1 MAPSIIFKTNS
12 IENHISLFQDFSSEF
27 IDLQF
32 KNLDHSRSDQN
43 QLKELDFDL
52 DWHDK
57 LNETHQALS
66 DFYLKNI
73 QQDLE
78 IEKNEILIKQ
88 FKNLGFNQ
96 FKRYTDILERKKN
109 KLTRIKRHSN
119 QTNIALLY
127 LFGYDEIV
135 ICNSQNHECNAQIKH
150 QLVSYLS
157 EYFDGK
163 IEEYE
168 LLFTS
173 DSLRQLE
180 DLGIQISKI
189 VEEIND
195 EKQLEFENELLNE
208 CWQIEYEVHL
218 PIYNQERLD
227 ELINNEES
235 DLSDFKFL
243 RNKILWRSRDFEI
256 TDNESFLGHYFHPL
270 KKDIQTEINK
280 QITTEFKQLLSDLM
294 QSDWFELNEI
304 MEICDADYEIKI
316 IHCEFPEVKL
326 LTQLSVL

>member
-1 MAPSIIFKTNS
+1 MNPSIIFKANS
-12 IENHISLFQDFSSEF
+12 IENFKTLFHDFSEDF
-27 IDLQF
+27 LDIQF
-32 KNLDHSRSDQN
+32 KNQIGLENQDQESC
-43 QLKELDFDL
+43 KEFNLV
-52 DWHDK
+52 WHDK
-57 LNETHQALS
+57 LNETYQALS
-66 DFYLKNI
+66 EFYIKNI
-73 QQDLE
+73 QQELQ
-78 IEKNEILIKQ
+78 IEKNEILIKHIKQTGFQQ
-88 FKNLGFNQ
+88 FW
-96 FKRYTDILERKKN
+96 RYIDLLERKN
-109 KLTRIKRHSN
+109 TRITCITGHNN

-127 LFGYDEIV
+127 FYENDDIV
-135 ICNSQNHECNAQIKH
+135 ICNSQNHECNTKIKH
-150 QLVSYLS
+150 LLESYLS

-180 DLGIQISKI
+180 DQGIQISKI

-316 IHCEFPEVKL
+316 IHCEFPDVKL